1 MLPPKLGLLAMS
13 NVTAVTEMILT
24 RPPDNILAVT
34 YVPTCRAK
42 FHHTS
47 LSMYLI
53 AINGPAL
60 TAKVTTCIAATSVS
74 PFTGSVSKSGFS
86 THLQVHFCAHLAVA
100 LRIVP
105 GDFFTD
111 SDLCPTPEDAA

>member
-13 NVTAVTEMILT
+13 NVLAVTEMILT

-34 YVPTCRAK
+34 YVTPCRAK

-47 LSMYLI
+47 RSMYLI

-60 TAKVTTCIAATSVS
+60 TAQLTTCIAATSVT
-74 PFTGSVSKSGFS
+74 PFTGRVSKSGFS
-86 THLQVHFCAHLAVA
+86 THLPVHFCAHLAVA

-111 SDLCPTPEDAA
+111 LDLNPTPEDAA

>member
-13 NVTAVTEMILT
+13 NVIAVTEMILT

-34 YVPTCRAK
+34 YVTPCRAK

-47 LSMYLI
+47 RSMYLI

-60 TAKVTTCIAATSVS
+60 TAQLTTSIAATSVT
-74 PFTGSVSKSGFS
+74 PFTGRVSKSGFS
-86 THLQVHFCAHLAVA
+86 THLPVHFCAHLAVA

-111 SDLCPTPEDAA
+111 LDLNPTPEDAA